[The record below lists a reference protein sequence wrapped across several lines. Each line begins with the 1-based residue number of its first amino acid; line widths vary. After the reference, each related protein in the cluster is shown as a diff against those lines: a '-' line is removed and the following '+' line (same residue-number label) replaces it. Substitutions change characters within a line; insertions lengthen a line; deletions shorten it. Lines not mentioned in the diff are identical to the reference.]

1 MYQIKKDIFISCR
14 YDGSGNQF
22 ASRLCQ
28 DLESLGYS
36 VYYDA
41 NESYAHSFPEHIRE
55 AIISCKDFILILS
68 AGCLDRLIR
77 NDPVDWVRDEILTA
91 REHDKPIIPILMDNV
106 SFPSDAE
113 IMPEILQFLPHI
125 PAIRFPEHYIQSPFS
140 LLVNK
145 LNAGQ
150 DGGDVY
156 KDVFNSNPSYDV
168 HADYE
173 QTLAAAQNGDVEAMY
188 TLGMMGFYGFTNAE
202 GTQSPLD
209 NEQAAYWL
217 KRVAETDHPIH
228 YYAQTTLARMYYRGI
243 VPREPQSYRKSF
255 AYHSAASEIDKSSAA
270 NKGFLLR
277 EGIGCEFDYQ
287 AVLEHYEKHATRS
300 DNLEYMELAKF
311 YTKYGKF
318 QEAHDLYTSMETLI
332 PEAAYQLGLLYRDG
346 VLHDPPKPDYIY
358 AAHYFRDAADKGHIQ
373 AAYEFALLC
382 FRPSGKYRKDL
393 QNAHRYFKIAADG
406 GLISAQYIL
415 GYMYQHGQIKKDLRL
430 AIDYLEKARAQ
441 GHALSSAELAFIYQQ
456 PECQNYQRAFECAKF
471 AASQG
476 STDGEL
482 IYANLLFFGRGCEP
496 DMNKAYEMYTLAY
509 QHGMYFA
516 SVMLKKIDR
525 IRDSGR
531 SY

>member
-68 AGCLDRLIR
+68 AGCLERLIR
-77 NDPVDWVRDEILTA
+77 NDPVDWVRDEIMTA

-202 GTQSPLD
+202 GTQSPTDHELA
-209 NEQAAYWL
+209 NYWIR
-217 KRVAETDHPIH
+217 RVAETDHPLH
-228 YYAQTTLARMYYRGI
+228 YYALTTIARMYYQGI
-243 VPREPQSYRKSF
+243 VPRESLSYKKSF
-255 AYHSAASEIDKSSAA
+255 EYHSASAEFDKNSAA
-270 NKGFLLR
+270 NLGFLLR
-277 EGIGCEFDYQ
+277 EGVGCEFDYQ
-287 AVLEHYEKHATRS
+287 AVLDHYNKYSARN
-300 DNLEYMELAKF
+300 DNLESMELAKF
-311 YTKYGKF
+311 YTRYGKF

-373 AAYEFALLC
+373 AAHEFALLC

-393 QNAHRYFKIAADG
+393 QNAHRYFTMAADG
-406 GLISAQYIL
+406 GHITSQYVL
-415 GYMYQHGQIKKDLRL
+415 GYMYRHGLVKKDLRM
-430 AIDYLEKARAQ
+430 AIKYLEKAKAQ
-441 GHALSSAELAFIYQQ
+441 GHAFSSAELAFIYQQ

-476 STDGEL
+476 APEGEL
-482 IYANLLFFGRGCEP
+482 IYGNLLFFGRGCEP
-496 DMNKAYEMYTLAY
+496 DMNKAYEMYTRAY
-509 QHGMYFA
+509 QHGIYFA

-525 IRDSGR
+525 IRDSGG